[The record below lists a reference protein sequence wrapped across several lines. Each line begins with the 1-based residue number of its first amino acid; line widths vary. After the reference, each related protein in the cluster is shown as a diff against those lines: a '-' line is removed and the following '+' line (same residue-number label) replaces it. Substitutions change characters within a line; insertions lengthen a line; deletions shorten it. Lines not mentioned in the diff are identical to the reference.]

1 MNLPPLP
8 KLTKRGVAVLSIAT
22 TASVFL
28 TLGALFK
35 PVPVAAPTP
44 SPQVIVIV
52 VPATVLPPAPV
63 APVAPQAHKP
73 QGEIRL

>member
-8 KLTKRGVAVLSIAT
+8 KLSKRGVAVLSIAT

-35 PVPVAAPTP
+35 PAPAPTVP
-44 SPQVIVIV
+44 APAAASQIIVIV

-63 APVAPQAHKP
+63 APQAHKP